1 MRDSAKI
8 LSVGENGR
16 VTVLPVIKDACI
28 SCSRTS
34 CAKAGTPFTVMNSR
48 SLNIRPGM
56 TVRIAAKKKF
66 AGGTGF
72 GSACAPHSMRNR
84 RLVRGKRLCGGNEHI
99 FGRMASSAWGIAGNF
114 RSFGDYLFNKPPP
127 KKRTRRNYRNRSRRI
142 SGSLHALSLRSVF

>member
-48 SLNIRPGM
+48 SLNISPGM
-56 TVRIAAKKKF
+56 TVRIAAKKSSQAAQALVALVFPIVCATGGWF
-66 AGGTGF
+66 AANAF
-72 GSACAPHSMRNR
+72 ASAMNISSGEWLQA
-84 RLVRGKRLCGGNEHI
+84 LGVLLGI
-99 FGRMASSAWGIAGNF
+99 FVPSGIIF
-114 RSFGDYLFNKPPP
+114 SV
-127 KKRTRRNYRNRSRRI
+127 SRRVKSAHGEI
-142 SGSLHALSLRSVF
+142 TEIVADE

>member
-56 TVRIAAKKKF
+56 TVRIAAKKSSQ
-66 AGGTGF
+66 AVQALVALVLPI
-72 GSACAPHSMRNR
+72 ACATGGWFAANAFAAAMNISSGEWLQALGVLLGIFVPSGIIFLISR
-84 RLVRGKRLCGGNEHI
+84 RLK
-99 FGRMASSAWGIAGNF
+99 SAHGEITEIVA
-114 RSFGDYLFNKPPP
+114 DE
-127 KKRTRRNYRNRSRRI
+127 
-142 SGSLHALSLRSVF
+142 

>member
-48 SLNIRPGM
+48 SLNISPGM
-56 TVRIAAKKKF
+56 TVRIAAKKSSQAVQALIALVLPIVCATGGWF
-66 AGGTGF
+66 AANAFAAAMNISSGEWLQALGVLLG
-72 GSACAPHSMRNR
+72 
-84 RLVRGKRLCGGNEHI
+84 I
-99 FGRMASSAWGIAGNF
+99 FVPSGIIF
-114 RSFGDYLFNKPPP
+114 LI
-127 KKRTRRNYRNRSRRI
+127 SRRVKSAHGEI
-142 SGSLHALSLRSVF
+142 TEIVADE